1 MSAAEHLAGGGPPS
15 PLQRGVPS
23 SGSWSPLARGGSWS
37 CLATESDVGGLGLA
51 WTLRAR
57 GRLRLGAG
65 SGEHRVWAARAPRG
79 LEPVSPPGAWSQKD
93 RKIWSQVSQGRGVRR
108 IPGKAEVGGG
118 EVPRGTRKDAGVASP
133 LPPPPRPLA
142 AWTDK
147 ASLRTKVGGPGGGR
161 TQTEEAGKWK
171 HSSYYF
177 LILKIKASSSLRA
190 VLLWAGESP
199 PPRLRGLTTPV

>member
-133 LPPPPRPLA
+133 LPPPPAPRPPGQTRPRSELKWEGRGA
-142 AWTDK
+142 AE
-147 ASLRTKVGGPGGGR
+147 LRQRKLGNGSTVR
-161 TQTEEAGKWK
+161 II
-171 HSSYYF
+171 F
-177 LILKIKASSSLRA
+177 
-190 VLLWAGESP
+190 
-199 PPRLRGLTTPV
+199 